1 MEDFTMLILQSIK
14 AKLQQLRFAYN
25 TRRHILKQS
34 KCTDEANHRVQVQE
48 FNHQLC
54 LSIDGIPVLPMDVFN
69 VNTLEN
75 ARTTLYQ
82 YLMTIR

>member
-1 MEDFTMLILQSIK
+1 MEGFAMLRLKDKIK
-14 AKLQQLRFAYN
+14 ELRFLYY
-25 TRRHILKQS
+25 TRRNIRRQTR
-34 KCTDEANHRVQVQE
+34 CTSEANNRIQVQE

-54 LSIDGIPVLPMDVFN
+54 LTIDGTPVLPMDVFN
-69 VNTLEN
+69 VNTLES

>member
-1 MEDFTMLILQSIK
+1 MLIVQKIK
-14 AKLQQLRFAYN
+14 TKLREWRFAYYTN
-25 TRRHILKQS
+25 RHINRQS
-34 KCTDEANHRVQVQE
+34 KYMHEANQRVQVQE

-54 LSIDGIPVLPMDVFN
+54 LSIDGIPILPLDCFN
-69 VNTLEN
+69 VNTLES